1 MTARTF
7 AAIVGGLYLALGLL
21 GFVPALWERPPAGPP
36 VTIKVFY
43 GSLFGIFAINIIVNM
58 IHLVIGLWGTMAA
71 NNRYS
76 SLVFARAGCVVLA
89 LLGIAAIMPNNEV
102 RTLWGTAPLS
112 GGYNEWLYLAT
123 ALIALIFAIRPGYVL
138 THVGVQEAMN
148 PHLPHAGS

>member
-7 AAIVGGLYLALGLL
+7 AAICGGLYLALGLL

-36 VTIKVFY
+36 VSIRVFY
-43 GSLFGIFAINIIVNM
+43 GSLFGIFAINIILNM
-58 IHLVIGLWGTMAA
+58 INLVIGLWGTMAA

-76 SLVFARAGCVVLA
+76 SLVFARAGCVVFA
-89 LLGIAAIMPNNEV
+89 LLGIAAIVPDNHV

-112 GGYNEWLYLAT
+112 GGYNEWLYLGT
-123 ALIALIFAIRPGYVL
+123 ALLALIFAIRPGYTL
-138 THVGVQEAMN
+138 TAVGVQEAIN